1 MSKNSIVLEA
11 AQPGRRRRYTV
22 EQKRALLGEA
32 SKPGASVSEVARRY
46 GISPSLMFLWRRAMD
61 DATDKSLKS
70 NERLVPESEVK
81 KLKARIRELERAL
94 GRKTMD
100 VEILTEAVELAR
112 EKKLISRGSSSKKGG
127 GR

>member
-1 MSKNSIVLEA
+1 
-11 AQPGRRRRYTV
+11 
-22 EQKRALLGEA
+22 
-32 SKPGASVSEVARRY
+32 
-46 GISPSLMFLWRRAMD
+46 MD

-70 NERLVPESEVK
+70 NERLVPKSEVK
-81 KLKARIRELERAL
+81 KLKFRIRELERAL